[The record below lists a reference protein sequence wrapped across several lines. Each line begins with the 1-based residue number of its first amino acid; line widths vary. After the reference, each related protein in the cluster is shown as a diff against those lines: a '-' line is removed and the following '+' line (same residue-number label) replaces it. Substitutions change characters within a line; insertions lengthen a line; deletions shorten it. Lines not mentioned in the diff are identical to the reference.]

1 MEAGSVGLV
10 GWVGGCATNILQ
22 PFCGPIC
29 KIARFQAELRFPSW
43 TECGNIYK
51 SFFGSFS
58 KDLLLHTVDFT
69 SLHVRYTLAWTG
81 QTSPNISEPEN
92 GKG

>member
-1 MEAGSVGLV
+1 MIMPVR
-10 GWVGGCATNILQ
+10 
-22 PFCGPIC
+22 GPTW
-29 KIARFQAELRFPSW
+29 KIARFQAELKFPSW

-69 SLHVRYTLAWTG
+69 S
-81 QTSPNISEPEN
+81 PNMSEPEN